1 MGAIF
6 ETLDNTSCCLTP
18 QEGET
23 AVFYLFFTSLF
34 LRPGPYIYINEF
46 EDGNYTRERERERVY
61 VCVCACV
68 CVCVCARVCAKMQC
82 LTKHHTQ
89 THYA

>member
-46 EDGNYTRERERERVY
+46 EDGNYTRERERESVY
-61 VCVCACV
+61 VCV
-68 CVCVCARVCAKMQC
+68 CVCVCVCVQKCSA
-82 LTKHHTQ
+82 LLNITHKHTMRDV
-89 THYA
+89 